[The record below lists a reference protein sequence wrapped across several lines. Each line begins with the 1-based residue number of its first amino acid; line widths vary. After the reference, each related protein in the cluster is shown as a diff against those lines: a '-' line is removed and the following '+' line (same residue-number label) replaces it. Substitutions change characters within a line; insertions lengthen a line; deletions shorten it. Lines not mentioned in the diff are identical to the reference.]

1 MRTAMKQ
8 TMSLALA
15 VTVGVFGAA
24 RHVNI
29 AQAADYVVKET
40 LRIDGEGG
48 FDFVTLDASGS
59 MLYLPRTSHTQV
71 VDAADGKI
79 LGDIPD
85 NSRSHGVALVPELG
99 RGFISN
105 GGDGTVQVFDL
116 KSNQSLGKVKAA
128 DDADCIIYDAPS
140 AKVLAFCG
148 DANVMVAIPA
158 DVDPKAGKSSIT
170 LDLGGKPEFAV
181 SDGQG
186 RVYVNLVDK
195 DQVAVVDTKLMKV
208 TTKWPIAPAAQPVG
222 ISLDRTGKRLFV
234 GCRSRQMVIMSADDG
249 HVLTELPIGA
259 GVDATAFLDGTAFAS
274 CGDGSLTVI
283 RETSPEKFEV
293 VQNLTTAPRQDH
305 GNRPEDWKH
314 LPADR

>member
-15 VTVGVFGAA
+15 VTVGVFGAV

-48 FDFVTLDASGS
+48 FDFVTLDATGS
-59 MLYLPRTSHTQV
+59 VLYLPRTSHTQV
-71 VDAADGKI
+71 VDAANGKI

-140 AKVLAFCG
+140 KQVLTFCG

-158 DVDPKAGKSSIT
+158 DVDPAAGKSSTT
-170 LDLGGKPEFAV
+170 LELGGKPEFAV

-186 RVYVNLVDK
+186 KVFVNLVDK
-195 DQVAVVDTKLMKV
+195 DEVAVVDTKAMKV
-208 TTKWPIAPAAQPVG
+208 TAKWPSPPPRNRSAYRWIVLESGCSSAAA
-222 ISLDRTGKRLFV
+222 
-234 GCRSRQMVIMSADDG
+234 AD
-249 HVLTELPIGA
+249 
-259 GVDATAFLDGTAFAS
+259 
-274 CGDGSLTVI
+274 
-283 RETSPEKFEV
+283 K
-293 VQNLTTAPRQDH
+293 
-305 GNRPEDWKH
+305 W
-314 LPADR
+314 